1 MIELEDVHKSYRTD
15 DGRRIVL
22 DNVSATFPDGIS
34 VGILGANGSGK
45 STLVRLLSGVE
56 MPDEGRV
63 RRTGRVSFPLGFSGT
78 FHPDLNGLENVRFLA
93 RVHRTDEADAVDF
106 VREFAELDDYFYMPV
121 STYSSGMRARLAFG
135 ACLALDFDTYLID
148 EVTAVGDARFRARCL
163 AAFGERM
170 ERSEVVMVS
179 HDLDVMR
186 AYCDS
191 GAVLWRGSL
200 TMYPTVNEAIAAHE
214 AIMRAVPATGA
225 SS

>member
-1 MIELEDVHKSYRTD
+1 MIELERVFKSYRTYE
-15 DGRRIVL
+15 GRRIVL
-22 DNVSATFPDGIS
+22 DDVNAVFPDGVS

-56 MPDEGRV
+56 MPDDGRV

-93 RVHRTDEADAVDF
+93 RVHQTDEADAIDF
-106 VREFAELDDYFYMPV
+106 VRAFAELDDYFYMPV

-179 HDLDVMR
+179 HDLEAMR

-191 GAVLWRGSL
+191 GAVLRQGSL
-200 TMYPTVNEAIAAHE
+200 TMYSTVNEAIAAHE
-214 AIMRAVPATGA
+214 AIMRSTPPTGVPL
-225 SS
+225 

>member
-1 MIELEDVHKSYRTD
+1 MIELERVFKSYRTYE
-15 DGRRIVL
+15 GRRIVL
-22 DNVSATFPDGIS
+22 DDVNAVFPDGVS

-56 MPDEGRV
+56 MPDDGRV

-93 RVHRTDEADAVDF
+93 RVHQTDEADAIDF
-106 VREFAELDDYFYMPV
+106 VRAFAELDDYFYMPV

-179 HDLDVMR
+179 HDLEAMR

-191 GAVLWRGSL
+191 GAVLRQGSL
-200 TMYPTVNEAIAAHE
+200 TMYSTVNEAIAAHE
-214 AIMRAVPATGA
+214 AIMRATPPTGVPL
-225 SS
+225 

>member
-1 MIELEDVHKSYRTD
+1 MIELERVSKSYRTYE
-15 DGRRIVL
+15 GRRIVL
-22 DNVSATFPDGIS
+22 DDVNSVFPDGVS

-56 MPDEGRV
+56 MPDDGRV

-93 RVHRTDEADAVDF
+93 RVHQTDEADAIDF
-106 VREFAELDDYFYMPV
+106 VRAFAELDDYFYMPV

-179 HDLDVMR
+179 HDLEAMR

-191 GAVLWRGSL
+191 GAVLRQGSL
-200 TMYPTVNEAIAAHE
+200 TMYSTVNEAIAAHE
-214 AIMRAVPATGA
+214 AIMRATPSTGVPL
-225 SS
+225 

>member
-1 MIELEDVHKSYRTD
+1 MIELDDVFKSYRTH
-15 DGRRIVL
+15 DGRRLVL
-22 DNVSATFPDGIS
+22 DGVTAVFPDGVS

-56 MPDEGRV
+56 MPDEGWV
-63 RRTGRVSFPLGFSGT
+63 RRSGRVSFPLGFSGT
-78 FHPDLNGLENVRFLA
+78 FHPDLNGIENVRFLA
-93 RVHRTDEADAVDF
+93 RVHQTDEADAIEF
-106 VREFAELDDYFYMPV
+106 VRAFAELDDYFYMPV
-121 STYSSGMRARLAFG
+121 ATYSSGMRARLAFG

-179 HDLDVMR
+179 HDLEVMR

-191 GAVLWRGSL
+191 GAVLWQGAL
-200 TMYPTVNEAIAAHE
+200 TMYPTVDEAIAAHE
-214 AIMRAVPATGA
+214 AIMRTAPFAGAVA
-225 SS
+225 